1 VLTKPQAYRENIQS
15 GILLML
21 AYSLFALIIDSFAK
35 KLVSDVTTNQV
46 VWARFIFHSLAL
58 VIFFG
63 PKKFMQLSKTKN
75 IKLQVIR
82 SLLLIATTFLFFS
95 GIYVIGLA
103 TAHSIFFLTPILVT
117 VLAIPLLG
125 ERVGIRRSFGVF
137 AGFIGALLI
146 IRPGFENFSPESL
159 YFIGA
164 AFTAALYQLAT
175 RHLGKSDHAYT
186 TLFYTA
192 ALGTIICSLI
202 VWIDWQPIKLIDW
215 SLMIGLGFSAAL
227 GHFFLIKAF
236 QMAPASAL
244 MPFTYSSL
252 IWALIFGYW
261 LFDEMPDQQTVFG
274 SLIIIGSGLYIYIRE
289 KRKI

>member
-1 VLTKPQAYRENIQS
+1 MLIKPQAHRENVQS

-21 AYSLFALIIDSFAK
+21 AYSFFALIIDSFAK
-35 KLVSDVTTNQV
+35 KLVFDITTNQV
-46 VWARFIFHSLAL
+46 VWARFTFHTLAL

-63 PKKFMQLSKTKN
+63 PKKFLQLSKTKN
-75 IKLQVIR
+75 IKLQLLR
-82 SLLLIATTFLFFS
+82 SLLLIATTYLFFS

-117 VLAIPLLG
+117 VLAIPILG
-125 ERVGIRRSFGVF
+125 ERVGVRRSFGVL
-137 AGFIGALLI
+137 AGSIGALLI
-146 IRPGFENFSPESL
+146 IRPGFDNFSPESL

-164 AFTAALYQLAT
+164 ALTAALYQLST

-192 ALGTIICSLI
+192 ALGTIIFSLI

-215 SLMIGLGFSAAL
+215 SLMLALGFSAAL

-244 MPFTYSSL
+244 MPFTYSSV
-252 IWALIFGYW
+252 IWALIFGFW
-261 LFDEMPDQQTVFG
+261 FFNELPDQQTVLG
-274 SLIIIGSGLYIYIRE
+274 SVIIICSGLYIYIRE
-289 KRKI
+289 NRKN

>member
-1 VLTKPQAYRENIQS
+1 MITKTQAYRENIQS

-35 KLVSDVTTNQV
+35 KLVFDVTTNQV

-58 VIFFG
+58 VMFFG
-63 PKKFMQLSKTKN
+63 PKKFWQLSKTKN

-117 VLAIPLLG
+117 ALAIPILG

-137 AGFIGALLI
+137 AGFIGALII
-146 IRPGFENFSPESL
+146 IRPGFDNFSPESL

-164 AFTAALYQLAT
+164 ALTAALYQLAT
-175 RHLGKSDHAYT
+175 RHLSQSDHAYT

-192 ALGTIICSLI
+192 ALGTIIFSLI

-215 SLMIGLGFSAAL
+215 SLMIALGFSAAL

-252 IWALIFGYW
+252 IWALIFGY
-261 LFDEMPDQQTVFG
+261 LFFNELPDQQTVLG
-274 SLIIIGSGLYIYIRE
+274 SVIIIGSGLYIYIRE

>member
-1 VLTKPQAYRENIQS
+1 MLTKTQAYRENIQS

>member
-1 VLTKPQAYRENIQS
+1 
-15 GILLML
+15 ML

-244 MPFTYSSL
+244 MLFTYSSL

>member
-1 VLTKPQAYRENIQS
+1 MLTKPQAYRENIQS